1 MRLFAL
7 ATLLLIA
14 PVLMGAGAVIY
25 SDKEG
30 EGIEIWTFPSGGSFS
45 KTGEFSDDGAMS
57 LPGGTFGTTS
67 TIQLLDS
74 TSQMLIM
81 SSTRPTIWIKETD
94 GSADENWQIRVDN
107 GELQFQTQLDS
118 GASAT

>member
-57 LPGGTFGTTS
+57 LPGGKRLMALPMKTGRS
-67 TIQLLDS
+67 E
-74 TSQMLIM
+74 LIM
-81 SSTRPTIWIKETD
+81 VNYNFKRSLTAVHLLPQSLWWVKTVGCLLHQVRCGLKT
-94 GSADENWQIRVDN
+94 
-107 GELQFQTQLDS
+107 L
-118 GASAT
+118 